1 VANIKITYLERV
13 SRLLK
18 KDASKKFIS
27 LDYASNAL
35 GIYSDDLGDS
45 LMYFSPMILMDPSIN
60 LKSIE
65 PAINEYLE
73 KAKAKKEKMP
83 KRLVVTKKELKQFNS
98 IGDFVYQK
106 FTTVGGLCEK
116 SIVLSDQDLLI
127 LRKLVEKETKDRR
140 AAKRALAK
148 KKKSIKSGK

>member
-1 VANIKITYLERV
+1 VANIKITYLERL

>member
-45 LMYFSPMILMDPSIN
+45 LIYFSPMILMDPSIN